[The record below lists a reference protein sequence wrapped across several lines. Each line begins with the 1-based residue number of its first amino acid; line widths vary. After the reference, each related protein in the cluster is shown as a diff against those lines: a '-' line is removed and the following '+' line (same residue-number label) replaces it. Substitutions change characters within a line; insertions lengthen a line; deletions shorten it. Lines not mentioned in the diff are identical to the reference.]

1 MQLIMRGDVGLI
13 QELELLIM
21 FLNFERQLV
30 LPLDYPLLK
39 TEEALLKL
47 LLQMLSVRDFLL
59 LALQD

>member
-1 MQLIMRGDVGLI
+1 MV
-13 QELELLIM
+13 
-21 FLNFERQLV
+21 LNLERQLV
-30 LPLDYPLLK
+30 LPLDEPLLK

>member
-1 MQLIMRGDVGLI
+1 MRGDVGLI
-13 QELELLIM
+13 QQLELLIM
-21 FLNFERQLV
+21 VLNLERQLV
-30 LPLDYPLLK
+30 LPFNKPLLE